1 MHSIDLSVSYGLR
14 EYISFVRDFGV
25 WHQATESGKTEFIP
39 SKRGAYARF
48 IHTATVY
55 LLAPPIFIMKKRA
68 VGDCKFNIDDSRVL
82 RQSKNGD
89 IELPWSQVLRVHRL
103 SQAYLVQE
111 EQGAMPIPY
120 RAFTPE
126 QLKQFECILQRNSIT
141 TCGAR

>member
-1 MHSIDLSVSYGLR
+1 VHSIDLSVSYGLR

-25 WHQATESGKTEFIP
+25 WHQATEGGKTEFIP

>member
-25 WHQATESGKTEFIP
+25 WHQATEGGKTEFIP

>member
-25 WHQATESGKTEFIP
+25 WHQATEGGKTEFIP

-68 VGDCKFNIDDSRVL
+68 VGDCKFNINDSRVL
-82 RQSKNGD
+82 RQSKNGE
-89 IELPWSQVLRVHRL
+89 IELPWTQVLRVHRL

-111 EQGAMPIPY
+111 EKGAMPIPY
-120 RAFTPE
+120 RAFTPQ
-126 QLKQFECILQRNSIT
+126 QLKQFESILQRNSIT
-141 TCGAR
+141 TSGAR

>member
-1 MHSIDLSVSYGLR
+1 VHSIDLSVSYGLR

-25 WHQATESGKTEFIP
+25 WHQATEGGKTEFIP

-68 VGDCKFNIDDSRVL
+68 VGDCKFNINDSRVL
-82 RQSKNGD
+82 RQSKNGE
-89 IELPWSQVLRVHRL
+89 IELPWTQVLRVHRL

-111 EQGAMPIPY
+111 EKGAMPIPY
-120 RAFTPE
+120 RAFTPQ
-126 QLKQFECILQRNSIT
+126 QLKQFESILQRNSIT
-141 TCGAR
+141 TSGAR

>member
-25 WHQATESGKTEFIP
+25 WHQATEGGKTEFIP

-68 VGDCKFNIDDSRVL
+68 VGDCKFNINDSRVL

-141 TCGAR
+141 TCGAL